1 MMYNTAVVVGGSIS
15 GLLSAHVL
23 APHCARV
30 VVVDKDDLR
39 APPRVYGKNATVP
52 NQASMAWRRGV
63 PQSCQPHQLT
73 AGGALALEELL
84 PGFHDEVVA
93 LGGVNLDLAKHV
105 YYFDHEGR
113 YPNFESHLRGLG
125 ISRPFLEQ
133 CVRDRVYREGGDKI
147 SVLQDTLVDF
157 ETGNAARSRDC
168 IITGVHLL
176 NKGLLECDLYVDA
189 AGRRS
194 ILPALLGKHGY
205 GRPEKLAV
213 DAKIK
218 SASRLVKIPDSF
230 DEEWKLLVIKSL
242 PSGTKGGSLLPMEG
256 GVWQVTLADAGGE
269 RISLTDDGFLKFA
282 EQLPDKKLYDVLRA
296 ATPLT
301 DVVEYRA
308 MRNEKLL
315 FDGLDL
321 PARLLPIGDSV
332 QRLNPIYGQVG
343 LGNNM
348 NLNHT
353 VRCHRQSLFGR
364 GPPIRPSLPVSVNQL
379 QPPSTSQ
386 GITVAAQSAITLS
399 QCLQRASTGD
409 MSDRAFSEFYKR
421 ELYRSLDNSWRMAI
435 SSDVRFPSTA
445 VSDNVAR
452 GNGSG
457 MGLMDRIV
465 TDRLL
470 GKAQSDPRLY
480 LKLLEVAHFTKP
492 ASELSKDIY
501 VLAALVQAVCA
512 GAIGR
517 FRTHASDPS
526 V

>member
-1 MMYNTAVVVGGSIS
+1 M
-15 GLLSAHVL
+15 
-23 APHCARV
+23 
-30 VVVDKDDLR
+30 
-39 APPRVYGKNATVP
+39 
-52 NQASMAWRRGV
+52 
-63 PQSCQPHQLT
+63 
-73 AGGALALEELL
+73 
-84 PGFHDEVVA
+84 
-93 LGGVNLDLAKHV
+93 
-105 YYFDHEGR
+105 
-113 YPNFESHLRGLG
+113 G

-176 NKGLLECDLYVDA
+176 NRGLLECDLYVDA
-189 AGRRS
+189 AGRSS

-315 FDGLDL
+315 FIGLDL

-348 NLNHT
+348 NLNHI

-364 GPPIRPSLPVSVNQL
+364 GPPIRPSLSVSARL
-379 QPPSTSQ
+379 CPSHS
-386 GITVAAQSAITLS
+386 
-399 QCLQRASTGD
+399 
-409 MSDRAFSEFYKR
+409 
-421 ELYRSLDNSWRMAI
+421 I
-435 SSDVRFPSTA
+435 SSNPHLHLRA
-445 VSDNVAR
+445 
-452 GNGSG
+452 
-457 MGLMDRIV
+457 
-465 TDRLL
+465 
-470 GKAQSDPRLY
+470 
-480 LKLLEVAHFTKP
+480 
-492 ASELSKDIY
+492 
-501 VLAALVQAVCA
+501 
-512 GAIGR
+512 
-517 FRTHASDPS
+517 
-526 V
+526 